1 MSTRPEIIDSTTM
14 VEDALTVAEAARS
27 VSRAPDYDHLIELA
41 GNAQVVLIGEASH
54 GTHEFYATRA
64 RLTRQLIEDKGFRLV
79 TLEADWPDA
88 LRVHRYVT
96 GDALEPD
103 AATALGD
110 FRRFPAWMWRN
121 TAMVEFVDWLR
132 EWNLRPGNSLA
143 QVGLF
148 GLDLYSL
155 HASMAAVLDYLDK
168 VDPEA
173 AARAR
178 TRYGCF
184 DVFGDDPQN
193 YGLATSLGQSESCE
207 EAVVAQM
214 VELRR
219 NYGELMSR
227 DGPKAAD
234 EFFYAEQNARLVKNA
249 EGYYRSMFRGRD
261 ESWNLRDLHMTET
274 LTALIGH
281 FEQGR
286 SKVVVWAH
294 NSHLGDARATD
305 MSKRGE
311 WNVGQLARELFGDRV
326 YSIGFS
332 TYTGTVTAAR
342 DWGGAAECR
351 RVRPGLPD
359 SYEALFHA
367 TGIPAFWLD
376 LREQNEATALLE
388 GRRLQRAIGV
398 IYRPETERWSHYFGT
413 CLPEQ
418 FDALIHL
425 DTTRALEPLERY
437 GEWEAGEL
445 PETYPEG
452 F

>member
-1 MSTRPEIIDSTTM
+1 
-14 VEDALTVAEAARS
+14 
-27 VSRAPDYDHLIELA
+27 
-41 GNAQVVLIGEASH
+41 
-54 GTHEFYATRA
+54 
-64 RLTRQLIEDKGFRLV
+64 
-79 TLEADWPDA
+79 
-88 LRVHRYVT
+88 
-96 GDALEPD
+96 
-103 AATALGD
+103 
-110 FRRFPAWMWRN
+110 
-121 TAMVEFVDWLR
+121 
-132 EWNLRPGNSLA
+132 
-143 QVGLF
+143 
-148 GLDLYSL
+148 
-155 HASMAAVLDYLDK
+155 
-168 VDPEA
+168 
-173 AARAR
+173 
-178 TRYGCF
+178 
-184 DVFGDDPQN
+184 
-193 YGLATSLGQSESCE
+193 
-207 EAVVAQM
+207 
-214 VELRR
+214 
-219 NYGELMSR
+219 
-227 DGPKAAD
+227 
-234 EFFYAEQNARLVKNA
+234 
-249 EGYYRSMFRGRD
+249 
-261 ESWNLRDLHMTET
+261 MTET